1 MSGERSPATP
11 RTMRRSAALALVAQ
25 LALLGACASGG
36 SMASAPSP
44 VVDVPRYGRLLAM
57 ADERRIDTALVQGI
71 FRSGSSA
78 ERAAAAL
85 AVGQV
90 HGTVLAPTLRSLLS
104 SRDTAVAANAAYALG
119 MLADTGGI
127 AALAHAL
134 DASPAV
140 GQDAAWALG
149 QIGEPAR
156 AAIVAALAPTSPART
171 ARVRGALLLATF
183 LLKPVPVEAVR
194 PWFADTSTLVR
205 WSAAYAIARPYAPAG
220 VRDLIPLAADTSG
233 EIRAQVARVFSHR
246 AAGDSLAPLVRAPL
260 ATLASDPNAHVRIN
274 ALHSLATY
282 GAVSKRAV
290 VQGTLDPDANVRV
303 TAAQEL
309 GGVLDNSRA
318 AWMTAW
324 KADTGFMYRRSLL
337 ASALS
342 QDVVLPA
349 TELDEPD
356 SWAHQGDWRQRAAV
370 AEAGGSSTTI
380 LRLREVSLPMSR
392 DPDPRVRAVAYAAMA
407 PHADSADDHP
417 WRREFMEYGLTDEDV
432 IVRAT
437 AIGSLEGHASAAEV
451 PLVLASYRRSEAD
464 SLNDARIAAVR
475 FFISAWTRDSARFA
489 DSVTKAIRA
498 LPVPAD
504 MLTRKT
510 AAGFPL
516 LDGWQRAPLPPPRPA
531 AWYEEIVRTRI
542 LPALAGKLPHA
553 EIVTERGTITLE
565 LYPVDAPLTVENFL
579 TLAARKF
586 YDDGRFFR
594 VVPNFVAQ
602 DGDHRG
608 DGSGGPAYNIRDEFN
623 PRRYERGS
631 LGMALSGPD
640 TGGSQ
645 YFMTVAPDPH
655 LDGRYTV
662 FGRVIGGFE
671 ALDALVQGDHLE
683 RIRGL

>member
-1 MSGERSPATP
+1 
-11 RTMRRSAALALVAQ
+11 MRCSASRALVA
-25 LALLGACASGG
+25 LFPLVVGCASGG
-36 SMASAPSP
+36 ARTNGASP
-44 VVDVPRYGRLLAM
+44 VGDVARYGRLLAM
-57 ADERRIDTALVQGI
+57 ADERRVDTALIQGI
-71 FRSGSSA
+71 FRSRSSA

-90 HGTVLAPTLRSLLS
+90 HATALAPSLRTLLTD
-104 SRDTAVAANAAYALG
+104 RDTVVASNAAYALG
-119 MLADTGGI
+119 MLADTTGVS
-127 AALAHAL
+127 ALAHAL

-140 GQDAAWALG
+140 GYNAAWALG

-156 AAIVAALAPTSPART
+156 TAIVAALAPAR
-171 ARVRGALLLATF
+171 AVRDVRVRGALLLATF
-183 LLKPVPVEAVR
+183 LLTPVPVEAVR
-194 PWFADTSTLVR
+194 PWLADSSALVR

-220 VRDLIPLAADTSG
+220 VRDLLPLAADTSG
-233 EIRAQVARVFSHR
+233 EVRAQVARAFSHR
-246 AAGDSLAPLVRAPL
+246 AAGDSLASLVRAPL
-260 ATLASDPNAHVRIN
+260 TALASDPNPHVRIN
-274 ALHSLATY
+274 ALHSLGTY
-282 GAVSKRAV
+282 GVQSRHAVIL
-290 VQGTLDPDANVRV
+290 GTLDPEANVRV

-309 GGVLDNSRA
+309 GSVLDGTRP
-318 AWMTAW
+318 AWMAAW
-324 KADTGFMYRRSLL
+324 KADTGFMYRRSVM

-349 TELDEPD
+349 TELDDPD
-356 SWAHQGDWRQRAAV
+356 SWVHQGDWRLRAAV
-370 AEAGGSSTTI
+370 AEAGASSTTI
-380 LRLREVSLPMSR
+380 LRMREVSLPLTR
-392 DPDPRVRAVAYAAMA
+392 DPDPRVRAVAFAAMA
-407 PHADSADDHP
+407 PHADTADGHP
-417 WRREFMEYGLTDEDV
+417 WRREFMEYGLTDRDV

-437 AIGSLEGHASAAEV
+437 SIGALEGHATAAET
-451 PLVLASYRRSEAD
+451 PLVLESYRRSEGD
-464 SLNDARIAAVR
+464 TLSDARVAAIR
-475 FFISAWTRDSARFA
+475 FFASAWTRDSVHFA

-498 LPVPAD
+498 LPLPAD
-504 MLTRKT
+504 MLTRN
-510 AAGFPL
+510 AAGGFPL
-516 LDGWQRAPLPPPRPA
+516 LEGWRHAPALPSRPA
-531 AWYEEIVRTRI
+531 AWYEAIIRTRI
-542 LPALAGKLPHA
+542 LPALGGKLPRA

-579 TLAARKF
+579 TLANSGY

-608 DGSGGPAYNIRDEFN
+608 DGSGGPAYTIRDEFN

-631 LGMALSGPD
+631 LGMALAGPN

-662 FGRVIGGFE
+662 FGRVISGFA

>member
-1 MSGERSPATP
+1 
-11 RTMRRSAALALVAQ
+11 V
-25 LALLGACASGG
+25 
-36 SMASAPSP
+36 
-44 VVDVPRYGRLLAM
+44 
-57 ADERRIDTALVQGI
+57 
-71 FRSGSSA
+71 
-78 ERAAAAL
+78 
-85 AVGQV
+85 
-90 HGTVLAPTLRSLLS
+90 
-104 SRDTAVAANAAYALG
+104 
-119 MLADTGGI
+119 
-127 AALAHAL
+127 
-134 DASPAV
+134 
-140 GQDAAWALG
+140 
-149 QIGEPAR
+149 AR
-156 AAIVAALAPTSPART
+156 A
-171 ARVRGALLLATF
+171 
-183 LLKPVPVEAVR
+183 
-194 PWFADTSTLVR
+194 
-205 WSAAYAIARPYAPAG
+205 
-220 VRDLIPLAADTSG
+220 
-233 EIRAQVARVFSHR
+233 FSHR
-246 AAGDSLAPLVRAPL
+246 AAGDSLASLVRAPL
-260 ATLASDPNAHVRIN
+260 TSLASDGNPHVRIN

-282 GAVSKRAV
+282 GATSKRAV

-309 GGVLDNSRA
+309 GAVLDNSRA
-318 AWMTAW
+318 AWMAAW

-356 SWAHQGDWRQRAAV
+356 SWAHQGDWRLRAAV

-380 LRLREVSLPMSR
+380 MRLREVSLPMSR

-417 WRREFMEYGLTDEDV
+417 WRREFMEYGLTDADV

-437 AIGSLEGHASAAEV
+437 AIASLEGHATAAEV
-451 PLVLASYRRSEAD
+451 PLVLESYRRSEAD
-464 SLNDARIAAVR
+464 SLNDARIAAIR
-475 FFISAWTRDSARFA
+475 FLISAWTRDSVRFA
-489 DSVTKAIRA
+489 DSVTRAIRA

-504 MLTRKT
+504 MLTRNT

-516 LDGWQRAPLPPPRPA
+516 LESWHRAPPPSPRPA
-531 AWYEEIVRTRI
+531 AWYESIVRTRI

-579 TLAARKF
+579 SLAARNF
-586 YDDGRFFR
+586 YDEGRFFR